1 MKCISHCNS
10 GMISNTR
17 NILRGLFTVCLLAG
31 ISTMAFTQVDLS
43 GTITDS
49 DGEPLIG
56 AAVLEKGT
64 THGTVTDFEGKFELQ
79 GVDEDGIIV
88 ISYTGMKTLELE
100 VGGTNSWNLVMEPAN
115 VLLDEIQ
122 IVAVGYGTLD
132 KRELTT
138 AVTHI
143 DSKDFLQT
151 SSINPMNQIQGK
163 VAGLSVQSTAAADPN
178 SGPSIQIRGVGSRN
192 AGNSPLVVID
202 GIPGGSLSN
211 IDNND
216 IASID
221 VLKGGAASAIYGT
234 RASNGV
240 IIVTTKSGSG
250 AQGLTL
256 EYNGYIA
263 TDIVKNIPEVLSAE
277 EFLDLEIARDEGA
290 RTDWAGELTRNM
302 PLWHNHS
309 LALSN
314 ATDNTV
320 YRASV
325 QYRNAE
331 GIDIATGRK
340 EFGARLN
347 IQHRT
352 LNDQLEF
359 VINAAPRFT
368 NETYTNYGAFSQAI
382 QLNPTLPVFQ
392 PDNPGQYAYFSGF
405 DTYNPVEELLNN
417 ERGAERKY
425 FIGSAKAQWNITKNL
440 NTAVVYS
447 FQNNDRLNHW
457 FSPSN
462 SARSIASNRRG
473 EAERVYDNWKDQI
486 FEWTGN
492 YRLYKKDFTIN
503 LLGGYSYQYN
513 NWQFFRAKNYDFPSD
528 ALSYNDLDQGSYL
541 IEGRAELDSD
551 QESWKL
557 IAFFGRFTGN
567 YKEKYYFTASMRRE
581 GSSKFGENNKWGWFP
596 GLSVAWRISEEDFM
610 FTQGLFNDL
619 KIRADY
625 GVTGNQGF
633 PAYQA
638 VKLYTG
644 AGQYYVLGNW
654 VKGFGPGNNYN
665 PNLAWEEA
673 VNYNAGIDFTML
685 NSRLSGSVDIYN
697 RESRGL
703 VGNYDVPVPPNIHPQ
718 TFVNVGTIRNTGVEL
733 ALDVLPVNRDNFEYS
748 IGLVAATNKNKLV
761 SFSNDLYEQGQVYLK
776 TLPSPGNPGPVI
788 LLEEGGDIGSFYMF
802 KHAGFDENG
811 NFLIYEKSESGEFT
825 DTKITATGAG
835 DDQKYHAGTGIPKF
849 TASLNNTLRI
859 GNFDVGLY
867 FRGAFGHKI
876 LNLKNMYYGL
886 KAFEGVNLLRKAYFE
901 TGKGVQTHQ
910 INDSKKVTD
919 YFLQKG
925 DFVKLD
931 VASIGYTFNTMPGI
945 RNLRVY
951 LSARELFTFTGYDGV
966 DPDQVPVNG
975 LEPGVEEKEFYPDTR
990 NFTFGVQLSF

>member
-1 MKCISHCNS
+1 MEDIAKFCFKVVHI
-10 GMISNTR
+10 GLIFR
-17 NILRGLFTVCLLAG
+17 NICTTLFLVSVTTLMYA
-31 ISTMAFTQVDLS
+31 QVDIS
-43 GTITDS
+43 GTVTDE
-49 DGEPLIG
+49 DGDPLIG
-56 AAVLEKGT
+56 ATILEKGT
-64 THGTVTDFEGKFELQ
+64 THGTVTDIDGAFELEN
-79 GVDEDGIIV
+79 VDSDGILT
-88 ISYTGMKTLELE
+88 ISYTGMKTKELVVSETDDWNIVLE
-100 VGGTNSWNLVMEPAN
+100 TADI
-115 VLLDEIQ
+115 LLDEIQ
-122 IVAVGYGTLD
+122 VVAVGYGTLD

-151 SSINPMNQIQGK
+151 SSINPINQIQGK
-163 VAGLSVQSTAAADPN
+163 VAGLSIQTTAAADPN
-178 SGPSIQIRGVGSRN
+178 AGPSIQLRGVGSRN

-240 IIVTTKSGSG
+240 IIVTTKTGS
-250 AQGLTL
+250 QGQGMQI

-263 TDIVKNIPEVLSAE
+263 TDVVKNIPEVLSPE
-277 EFLDLEIARDEGA
+277 EFLDLEIARNEGA
-290 RTDWAGELTRNM
+290 RTDWADELTRNF

-314 ATDNTV
+314 SSENTT

-331 GIDIATGRK
+331 GIDIATNRS

-347 IQHRT
+347 IRHRA
-352 LNDQLEF
+352 LDDRLEF
-359 VINAAPRFT
+359 TLNAAPRFT
-368 NETYTNYGAFSQAI
+368 NEAYTNYGAFSQAI
-382 QLNPTLPVFQ
+382 QLNPTLPVFS
-392 PDNPGQYAYFSGF
+392 PENPGQYAYFSGF

-425 FIGSAKAQWNITKNL
+425 FTGSAKVQWNITKNL
-440 NTAVVYS
+440 NTAVMYAH
-447 FQNNDRLNHW
+447 QNDDRINHW

-473 EAERVYDNWKDQI
+473 EAERVYDNWKDEI
-486 FEWTGN
+486 LEWTGN
-492 YRLYKKDFTIN
+492 YSLYKRDFTVT

-513 NWQFFRAKNYDFPSD
+513 NWQYFRAKNYDFPSD

-541 IEGRAELDSD
+541 KEGRAEMDSD
-551 QESWKL
+551 QDSWKL

-567 YKEKYYFTASMRRE
+567 YKEKYYFTASLRRE

-596 GLSVAWRISEEDFM
+596 GISAAWRLSEEDFM
-610 FTQGLFNDL
+610 SDQSFFNDL

-644 AGQYYVLGNW
+644 AGQYYVFGNW

-673 VNYNAGIDFTML
+673 VNYNGGIDFTIL
-685 NSRLSGSVDIYN
+685 NSRLSGSIDLYN

-718 TFVNVGTIRNTGVEL
+718 TFVNVGTIRNTGVEF
-733 ALDVLPVNRDNFEYS
+733 ALDIFPVNRDNFEYNL
-748 IGLVAATNKNKLV
+748 GLIAATNKNKLV

-776 TLPSPGNPGPVI
+776 NLPSPGNPGPVI
-788 LLEEGGDIGSFYMF
+788 LLEEGGEIGSFYMF

-811 NFLIYEKSESGEFT
+811 NFLIYQKDENGEFT
-825 DTKITATGAG
+825 NNKITATGAG
-835 DDQKYHAGTGIPKF
+835 DDQKYHAGSGIPKF
-849 TASLNNTLRI
+849 TASLSNNIRF
-859 GNFDVGLY
+859 GNFDLNLY
-867 FRGAFGHKI
+867 FRGAFGYKI

-901 TGKGVQTHQ
+901 TDNGVQTYQ

-919 YFLQKG
+919 YFLQDG

-931 VASIGYTFNTMPGI
+931 VASIGYTFNPIPGI

-951 LSARELFTFTGYDGV
+951 LSARELFTITGYDGV

-990 NFTFGVQLSF
+990 NFTFGLQLTF

>member
-1 MKCISHCNS
+1 MKRVLQCVFANLNFWV
-10 GMISNTR
+10 GVRWGVTAF
-17 NILRGLFTVCLLAG
+17 ILFWNVLAG
-31 ISTMAFTQVDLS
+31 ISQTS
-43 GTITDS
+43 IEGTVKDEEG
-49 DGEPLIG
+49 DPLIG
-56 AAVLEKGT
+56 ATILEKGT
-64 THGTVTDFEGKFELQ
+64 TNGTVTDLDGRFVLED
-79 GVDEDGIIV
+79 VDEDGTV
-88 ISYTGMKTLELE
+88 TISYTGMKSSDYVVAEVNDWNIVLE
-100 VGGTNSWNLVMEPAN
+100 TADIM
-115 VLLDEIQ
+115 LDEIQ

-132 KRELTT
+132 KKELTT

-163 VAGLSVQSTAAADPN
+163 VAGVNIQNTAAADPN
-178 SGPSIQIRGVGSRN
+178 AGPSIQIRGVGSRN
-192 AGNSPLVVID
+192 AGNAPLVIID

-240 IIVTTKSGSG
+240 IIVTTKKGKAG
-250 AQGLTL
+250 QGLQVN
-256 EYNGYIA
+256 YNGYLA
-263 TDIVKNIPEVLSAE
+263 TDVVKNIPEVLSPE
-277 EFLDLEIARDEGA
+277 EFLEKEIARDEGA
-290 RTDWAGELTRNM
+290 RTDWADKITRAT
-302 PLWHNHS
+302 PLWYNHS

-314 ATDNTV
+314 ATENTS
-320 YRASV
+320 YRASA

-331 GIDIATGRK
+331 GIDIATNRN

-347 IQHRT
+347 VRHT
-352 LNDQLEF
+352 ALNDQLEF
-359 VINAAPRFT
+359 TLNAAPRFT
-368 NETYTNYGAFSQAI
+368 KEEYTNYGAFSQAI
-382 QLNPTLPVFQ
+382 QLNPTLPVFE
-392 PDNPGQYAYFSGF
+392 PDNPGQYAYFAGF

-417 ERGAERKY
+417 ERGGERKY
-425 FIGSAKAQWNITKNL
+425 FSGSATAQWNITKNL
-440 NTAVVYS
+440 NTSVMYAY
-447 FQNNDRLNHW
+447 QNDDRLNYW

-462 SARSIASNRRG
+462 SARSISSNRRG
-473 EAERVYDNWKDQI
+473 EAERRYDVWKDKV

-492 YRLYKKDFTIN
+492 YSLYKRDFTVR

-513 NWQFFRAKNYDFPSD
+513 NWEYFRAKNYDFPSD

-541 IEGRAELDSD
+541 KEGRAELDSD
-551 QESWKL
+551 QDSWKL

-567 YKEKYYFTASMRRE
+567 YLERYYFTASLRRE

-596 GLSVAWRISEEDFM
+596 GLSAAWRISEESFM
-610 FTQGLFNDL
+610 DDQVFFDEL

-633 PAYQA
+633 SPYQA

-644 AGQYYVLGNW
+644 AGQYYIMGNW

-673 VNYNAGIDFTML
+673 VNYNAGIDFTIL
-685 NSRLSGSVDIYN
+685 NSKISGSIDLYN

-718 TFVNVGTIRNTGVEL
+718 TFVNVGTIRNTGAEIS
-733 ALDVLPVNRDNFEYS
+733 LDVFPVHSEDFEYS
-748 IGLVAATNKNKLV
+748 LGLVAATNNNKLV

-776 TLPSPGNPGPVI
+776 SLPSPGNPGPVI
-788 LLEEGGDIGSFYMF
+788 LMEEGGDIGSFYMF

-811 NFLIYEKSESGEFT
+811 DFLIYKKGENGEFT
-825 DTKITATGAG
+825 NEKISATGAG
-835 DDQKYHAGTGIPKF
+835 DDQKYHAGSGIPKL
-849 TASLNNTLRI
+849 TASLSNRFRYK
-859 GNFDVGLY
+859 NFDLNLY

-886 KAFEGVNLLRKAYFE
+886 KAFEGVNLLRKAYFP
-901 TGKGVQTHQ
+901 TDHGIQTHQ

-931 VASIGYTFNTMPGI
+931 VATIGYTFDPIPGLK
-945 RNLRVY
+945 NLRLY
-951 LSARELFTFTGYDGV
+951 LSARELLTLTRYDGI
-966 DPDQVPVNG
+966 DPDQVPTNG
-975 LEPGVEEKEFYPDTR
+975 LEPGVEEKDFYPDTR
-990 NFTFGVQLSF
+990 NFTFGLQLTF